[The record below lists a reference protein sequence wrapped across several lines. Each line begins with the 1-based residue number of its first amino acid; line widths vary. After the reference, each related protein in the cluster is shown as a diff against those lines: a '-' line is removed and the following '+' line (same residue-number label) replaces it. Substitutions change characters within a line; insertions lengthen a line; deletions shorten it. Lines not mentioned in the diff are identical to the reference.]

1 MIAGTIAIVV
11 PAVATV
17 TVAIFIGWMLLF
29 GAVFLLV
36 DAFAVRDVWRMLMR
50 LLLAFAAG
58 AAGLALLLA
67 PLHGTYTLTVL
78 LVLWFAVTGVMR
90 IAVAIAERG
99 TPGAGWMGANGVIT
113 LLLGGPDRRAPAGVA
128 PTGRSACSSGSTSSS
143 TASAQSPRRPRS
155 STAGGRRA
163 VDDDPAAPRRRSER
177 RRGALG
183 RSAPLSRRT
192 ARCRRAA
199 GSTRS
204 RTVASNAA
212 RR

>member
-1 MIAGTIAIVV
+1 MQEALNEGLRQGRKWLLVSGWLAVIAGTIAIVV

-36 DAFAVRDVWRMLMR
+36 DAFAVRDVGRMLFR

-113 LLLGGPDRRAPAGVA
+113 LLLAVLIGAHLPE
-128 PTGRSACSSGSTSSS
+128 SSDWAIGLLVGIDFLFYGFGAIAA
-143 TASAQSPRRPRS
+143 ASALKHELAGE
-155 STAGGRRA
+155 TAGGSMTT
-163 VDDDPAAPRRRSER
+163 PGGAA
-177 RRGALG
+177 
-183 RSAPLSRRT
+183 T
-192 ARCRRAA
+192 A
-199 GSTRS
+199 
-204 RTVASNAA
+204 
-212 RR
+212 